1 MSRVKRWAILCFLTI
16 AVLVLACANKQDVL
30 VTKLR
35 GQATGHD
42 YPVTIDQAWNISKT
56 IFRLEPT
63 DAIEEYRKDGYM
75 LTSQDVGGLSSG
87 TYLGAFIERAD
98 RAGETRVTFI
108 ARRKSPTQ
116 AYPALTEA
124 AFHRKFAELV
134 SLINAIGTPA
144 STSDAGPPS
153 DAAAVTEA
161 SATSD

>member
-1 MSRVKRWAILCFLTI
+1 MSWVKRWAILCFLAI
-16 AVLVLACANKQDVL
+16 AMLAFACANKQDVL

-87 TYLGAFIERAD
+87 TYLGVFIEPSD
-98 RAGETRVTFI
+98 RAGETKVTFI

-116 AYPALTEA
+116 SYPALHEA

-134 SLINAIGTPA
+134 ALINTVA
-144 STSDAGPPS
+144 SPIAKPDAGPPP
-153 DAAAVTEA
+153 DAATVPEA
-161 SATSD
+161 SATTD